1 MEEPSELARQ
11 LLARDKA
18 HGDNPGW
25 DVRSAIF
32 VDLDGGEYWSLNII
46 NNYSAI
52 TLSVNTKLK
61 FIIRL
66 ECNYCIK

>member
-32 VDLDGGEYWSLNII
+32 VDLDGGGGIL
-46 NNYSAI
+46 
-52 TLSVNTKLK
+52 V
-61 FIIRL
+61 
-66 ECNYCIK
+66 IKYYE